1 MNSYK
6 LFTNSIKYMMIGM
19 AIGAVATVAIASNQK
34 ATKLIKDTTENA
46 TENISS
52 MFKIK

>member
-1 MNSYK
+1 MNSYNM
-6 LFTNSIKYMMIGM
+6 FTNGIKYMLIGM

-34 ATKLIKDTTENA
+34 VANKIKNTTENA